1 MKKRKIVLNP
11 IGGLANRMRSIVA
24 GLTLARES
32 GRDYEV
38 VWAVNEE
45 LAAKM
50 DDIFMLPEDLNS
62 KIIYPSA
69 LSYKVKYSIPRRKN
83 LYITALTLRRYS
95 KAFFDAKPPLSE
107 MMEHS
112 DTPLREIARN
122 PDIDTIFVQS
132 GTIYHPLDKEFYR
145 SIFKLNPEMQSRV
158 DRAVELLGQD
168 YIGLHI
174 RRTDNIM
181 ARHYSPD
188 SLFMDK
194 MDEILQINPDAK
206 FYLATDSDK
215 TKMDFVGKYGNRT
228 VISSPRSASRTSL
241 DGIKDAVAEMFILA
255 NASKIYGSFY
265 SSFSEAAAIIGN
277 TPLTQL
283 YKP

>member
-1 MKKRKIVLNP
+1 MRKIVLNP

-69 LSYKVKYSIPRRKN
+69 LSYKLKYSIPRRKN

-95 KAFFDAKPPLSE
+95 KVFFDAQHPLSE
-107 MMEHS
+107 MMKHS
-112 DTPLREIARN
+112 DTPLREIARD
-122 PDIDTIFVQS
+122 PDMDTIFVQS
-132 GTIYHPLDKEFYR
+132 GTIYHPLDKELYR
-145 SIFKLNPEMQSRV
+145 SIFKLNPDMQSRV
-158 DRAVELLGQD
+158 DGAVELLGKD

-215 TKMDFVGKYGNRT
+215 TKMIFVGKYGKGT

>member
-1 MKKRKIVLNP
+1 MRKIVLNP
-11 IGGLANRMRSIVA
+11 IGGLANRMRSLVA
-24 GLTLARES
+24 GLTLSRES

-69 LSYKVKYSIPRRKN
+69 LSYKLKYSIPRRKN

-95 KAFFDAKPPLSE
+95 KVFFDAQPPLSE
-107 MMEHS
+107 MMKHS
-112 DTPLREIARN
+112 DTPLREIARD
-122 PDIDTIFVQS
+122 PDMDTIFVQS
-132 GTIYHPLDKEFYR
+132 GTIYHPLDKELYR
-145 SIFKLNPEMQSRV
+145 SIFKLNPDMQSRV
-158 DRAVELLGQD
+158 DGAVELLGKD

-228 VISSPRSASRTSL
+228 VMSSPHSASRTSL

-277 TPLTQL
+277 TPLIQL